1 MKILASAIEL
11 GSTVVNSTVID
22 AQQGLEPGT
31 CEKQFLIKQR
41 YYAGEG
47 QTSDQM
53 AAQAISKAL
62 DQAGLSI
69 EDFDCLIS
77 ASGTPS
83 QVLPYDAA
91 SVYRHLGSTRR
102 LHTFD
107 VCMTCLS
114 FVQALDV
121 AKLYLDS
128 GRYRR
133 IIVVSSEVASCGLST
148 KQLESA
154 VIFGDGAAAFLF
166 ERQDDVSH
174 GLKAKGISFDV
185 KSMRFETVAEAYDFC
200 TIAAGGS
207 TRHIRDVQTSEQ
219 LEQYRDD
226 CVFHMDGKKLYRFV
240 AKELRGFVDDHLA
253 SQGLSLDDIDLVVP
267 HQASGHGLKHC
278 QRLLG
283 VEDSRFL
290 NIFENYGNQVS
301 VSIPLAIHKAIESG
315 RILPGQRLL
324 LVGTSAGMSY
334 GSAIIEVG
342 EWA

>member
-11 GSTVVNSTVID
+11 GSTIVNSTVID

-41 YYAGEG
+41 TYAGVG
-47 QTSDQM
+47 QTSDRM
-53 AAQAISKAL
+53 AADAIKSAL
-62 DQAGLSI
+62 RVADLSI

-77 ASGTPS
+77 ACGTPS

-91 SVYRHLGSTRR
+91 SIYRHLGSTRR

-133 IIVVSSEVASCGLST
+133 IIVVSSEVASCGLNT
-148 KQLESA
+148 RQLESS

-166 ERQDDVSH
+166 EVKDEATH
-174 GLKAKGISFDV
+174 GFAAKGISFDV
-185 KSMRFETVAEAYDFC
+185 KSVRFETVAEAYDFC
-200 TIAAGGS
+200 TIPAGGS
-207 TRHIRDVQTSEQ
+207 TNHIRDVKTPEQ
-219 LEQYRDD
+219 LEQYRED
-226 CVFHMDGKKLYRFV
+226 CLFHMDGKKLYRFV
-240 AKELRGFVDDHLA
+240 AKELRSYVDYHLA
-253 SQGLSLDDIDLVVP
+253 SLGLTMDDIDLVVP
-267 HQASGHGLKHC
+267 HQASGHGLKHS

-301 VSIPLAIHKAIESG
+301 VSIPLAIHKAIEAG

-324 LVGTSAGMSY
+324 LLGTSAGMSY